1 MDKLT
6 IVAEWRKYA
15 DADLDTA
22 EHMAHDMWPTHDLNL
37 FCGLRKGID
46 AAFVEVER
54 QCADLTQFGVQPRYP
69 FEISIDKAAMLRALN
84 QAEAVQAFMRRAT
97 PEMFAEGSG
106 VSGRNE

>member
-22 EHMAHDMWPTHDLNL
+22 EHMAHDMWPAHDLNL
-37 FCGLRKGID
+37 LCGLCKGID

-54 QCADLTQFGVQPRYP
+54 
-69 FEISIDKAAMLRALN
+69 
-84 QAEAVQAFMRRAT
+84 
-97 PEMFAEGSG
+97 
-106 VSGRNE
+106 